1 MLERVRCTLALLYF
15 VLYFSAQTAS
25 SFFPLGVIPQ
35 HETIPFYFNSR
46 ISKNNNNNNHQIKFQ
61 QYPRCKTSLFASN
74 KPYQLCIL
82 GGGFGGVNTALTLAS
97 LEADDSNRE
106 LEITLIDPKE
116 RFVFLPLLYEL
127 CVGDASLEEVAP
139 TYTSLFHQGQ
149 NNKRSKVQWKQGTVI
164 GVDVKN
170 SCVFYNAT
178 SPMSMQ
184 KINYDALVLCT
195 GLDATPSPTIP
206 GAQQLAHTFYTL
218 EDCYALR
225 KQLNNVLLS
234 SSSNSSRHVVVVGAG
249 YSGVELSLNI
259 KTFFQKQ
266 KADVQVT
273 LVHRGQHILP
283 SASDFNRDSA
293 RKRLNESNI
302 QLLTETSV
310 ANVTQE
316 GSKKIVQLSFR
327 NGNTHDRIAS
337 DLVVWTVGA
346 NPPKKGILNS
356 MLPRDQSE
364 RIMTRSTLQVVG
376 FNNIFALGDCA
387 KVVGGTSSYPATAQV
402 AIQQAAVV
410 AWNVC
415 EVLNHP
421 DSTTTNVDEALLPFR
436 YVELG
441 EMMTLGTDDA
451 TIQSLGG
458 LFQAS
463 GKGASAL
470 RRFIYAARMPTN
482 KQRLTALVDSTAYLA
497 ANTILL
503 DKQKRSKNFKKLI
516 NHD

>member
-1 MLERVRCTLALLYF
+1 MDRCNRCTVAFSFF

-25 SFFPLGVIPQ
+25 SFFPLGVNQQ
-35 HETIPFYFNSR
+35 HETIPFYLNSR
-46 ISKNNNNNNHQIKFQ
+46 ISFGNNNNKYEFK
-61 QYPRCKTSLFASN
+61 QYQRCETSLFASN
-74 KPYQLCIL
+74 KPYQVCIL

-97 LEADDSNRE
+97 LEADVSGRE

-139 TYTSLFHQGQ
+139 TYSSLFHSR
-149 NNKRSKVQWKQGTVI
+149 NNTSKVQWKQGTVI

-178 SPMSMQ
+178 SPLSMQ
-184 KINYDALVLCT
+184 KLNYDALVVCT

-206 GAQQLAHTFYTL
+206 GAQQFAHTFYTL
-218 EDCYALR
+218 QDCYALR
-225 KQLNNVLLS
+225 KQLNNVLL

-259 KTFFQKQ
+259 RTFFQKQ
-266 KADVQVT
+266 KADVKVT
-273 LVHRGQHILP
+273 LVHRGENILP

-293 RKRLNESNI
+293 MKRLKESNI

-316 GSKKIVQLSFR
+316 GSKKIVQLSSR
-327 NGNTHDRIAS
+327 NGKEDTHDSIAS
-337 DLVVWTVGA
+337 DLLLWTVGA

-356 MLPRDQSE
+356 FLPRDKSE

-376 FNNIFALGDCA
+376 LNNVFALGDCA

-410 AWNVC
+410 AWNLC
-415 EVLNHP
+415 EVLNH
-421 DSTTTNVDEALLPFR
+421 DNASKVEESLLPFR

-451 TIQSLGG
+451 TINSLGG

-470 RRFIYAARMPTN
+470 RRFIYAVRMPTN

-503 DKQKRSKNFKKLI
+503 DKQKRSKKSK
-516 NHD
+516 